1 MMHQLRD
8 RVRYPVRRSVRR
20 FIVIA
25 ILTLWIT
32 VVNGER
38 VRSDSDQVPFLP
50 HPAPP
55 GLEAW
60 SDPLGDTAGDY
71 FDAIQSLPFGALVWS
86 EWPVRVSIDPTA
98 PPDWQADVRLALENW
113 QTYVPLVIVPDS
125 EAITPDDLATFETSD
140 TQTAEDLTVDIAI
153 VRTIVPSQPAANGLL
168 RAASARATFSLFVVR
183 DQDASGLDRERF
195 GHRFAI
201 RVSPTQTGLFVQ
213 SAVRHEFGHALGL
226 WGHSPNPQDVM
237 FAAQVAQPGR
247 VSARDVNTLMRVYE
261 QPTRLGWWVDR
272 QATP

>member
-1 MMHQLRD
+1 MMNRIWD
-8 RVRYPVRRSVRR
+8 RVRHHLRRPL
-20 FIVIA
+20 VIA
-25 ILTLWIT
+25 VLTLCIT
-32 VVNGER
+32 LINGELA
-38 VRSDSDQVPFLP
+38 RSDSARVLFAP

-60 SDPLGDTAGDY
+60 SDPLNDPAGDY
-71 FDAIQSLPFGALVWS
+71 FDEIQSLPFGALVWS

-98 PPDWQADVRLALENW
+98 PPDWQTDVRLALENW
-113 QTYVPLVIVPDS
+113 QTYIPLAIVPDS
-125 EAITPDDLATFETSD
+125 EAIAPEDLATFETSE
-140 TQTAEDLTVDIAI
+140 TQAAEDLTVDIAI
-153 VRTIVPSQPAANGLL
+153 VRTIVPAQPNANGQL
-168 RAASARATFSLFVVR
+168 RAASARATFSVFVVR
-183 DQDASGLDRERF
+183 DRDASGTERERF
-195 GHRFAI
+195 GHRFTI
-201 RVSPTQTGLFVQ
+201 RVSPTQAGRFVQ